1 VLVRPI
7 FIFFLRKRK
16 EPTMPRKNKTS
27 KKTTTEKKYTTVP
40 PVAKTAAKPVVVAIP
55 AKTETPA
62 VAPVVVAVAPKV
74 LKELSSDSAT
84 QRADAATA
92 IGKSN
97 DVSAVKPLLAAL
109 HDLDA
114 DVAREAATALGLLG
128 DASAVEPLIEIITNA
143 NGYFHSVVR
152 SAAAASL
159 ALLKDQRAVDSLL
172 NAVYDPIADSSSEAI
187 RALANLG
194 DRRAV
199 SALIEVVRNRSG
211 FFVNSV
217 RRAAVL
223 GLIKLGGEEAQSEL
237 RWVSGDGFEDSVIRE
252 EATAA
257 IIGH

>member
-1 VLVRPI
+1 
-7 FIFFLRKRK
+7 
-16 EPTMPRKNKTS
+16 MPRKPKNTG
-27 KKTTTEKKYTTVP
+27 KTTSEKKYTTVP
-40 PVAKTAAKPVVVAIP
+40 PAAKAASKPVIAAIP
-55 AKTETPA
+55 AKTETPVVPA
-62 VAPVVVAVAPKV
+62 VVAPVAPQL
-74 LKELSSDSAT
+74 LKELTSDSAT
-84 QRADAATA
+84 KRADAATA

-114 DVAREAATALGLLG
+114 DTAREAATSLGLLG
-128 DASAVEPLIEIITNA
+128 DASAVEPLIEIVTNS

-159 ALLKDQRAVDSLL
+159 GRLKDIRAVDALL
-172 NAVYDPIADSSSEAI
+172 NAVNDPIADSSSEAI
-187 RALANLG
+187 RALADLG

-237 RWVSGDGFEDSVIRE
+237 RFVSSDGWEDSVIRE

-257 IIGH
+257 VTSH